1 MEVISQT
8 LRNAMIAKRSELGAI
23 LDSVKRFRV
32 ERDSLKSEFGL
43 LVQRLRGEMVSKSNK
58 ALERIK
64 ALRDQSELKRKLA
77 DENRVLYLEEL
88 RLKLELD

>member
-1 MEVISQT
+1 MEVISQK
-8 LRNAMIAKRSELGAI
+8 LRNAMIAKRSELVAI

-32 ERDSLKSEFGL
+32 ERDSLKSEFAL
-43 LVQRLRGEMVSKSNK
+43 LVQKLIGEMVSKSNK

-64 ALRDQSELKRKLA
+64 ALRDQSELKRKLP

>member
-58 ALERIK
+58 ALEKIK

>member
-1 MEVISQT
+1 
-8 LRNAMIAKRSELGAI
+8 MIAKRSELVAI

-32 ERDSLKSEFGL
+32 ERDSLKSEFAL
-43 LVQRLRGEMVSKSNK
+43 LVQKLIGEMVSKSNK

-64 ALRDQSELKRKLA
+64 ALRDQSELKRKLP